1 MASCINNF
9 CPLCNGYF
17 FNLHRH
23 VCRKGLMALSPK
35 AAPSQE
41 HQMAEA
47 GFVGAPAKAPSISEN
62 YNASFQQP
70 TPSIGT
76 PEMGT
81 SYLDLLDNIAD
92 PSVLKAGP
100 SKDSQLELESFIA
113 ANLSGCC
120 YPSSSSVR

>member
-1 MASCINNF
+1 MAISLICIGMF
-9 CPLCNGYF
+9 VEEARW
-17 FNLHRH
+17 H
-23 VCRKGLMALSPK
+23 GL
-35 AAPSQE
+35 QRRR

-62 YNASFQQP
+62 YNMLFQQP

-100 SKDSQLELESFIA
+100 SKDSQQLELERFIA
-113 ANLSGCC
+113 ANLSGAFCAFQ
-120 YPSSSSVR
+120 

>member
-35 AAPSQE
+35 AAPRQQ

-81 SYLDLLDNIAD
+81 SYLDLLDNVAD
-92 PSVLKAGP
+92 PSICSESRTFQGLPAG
-100 SKDSQLELESFIA
+100 A
-113 ANLSGCC
+113 
-120 YPSSSSVR
+120 

>member
-23 VCRKGLMALSPK
+23 FCRKGLMARSPK
-35 AAPSQE
+35 AAPRQQWLKQALLV
-41 HQMAEA
+41 H
-47 GFVGAPAKAPSISEN
+47 
-62 YNASFQQP
+62 QQP

-81 SYLDLLDNIAD
+81 SYLDLLDNVAD

-100 SKDSQLELESFIA
+100 SKDPQLELKSFIA
-113 ANLSGCC
+113 ANLYGCC